1 MMNCFEA
8 RQDFVGFWQSALGDE
23 RRRNLLA
30 HLKGCPK
37 CDRAF
42 RAFALTAP
50 MLHAGNGATAES
62 ARGATPAGGR
72 FGVSHLELSGKLD
85 GTRSADAHRA
95 AEILR
100 RASVYRLADRRPS
113 HRLRDAAAGFSAM
126 AAAALLLYF
135 SLATPSQSFDD
146 LMAPSDS
153 ISETASQSDTN
164 FLGQQTAPISTV
176 SYDIAG

>member
-1 MMNCFEA
+1 MNCFEA
-8 RQDFVGFWQSALGDE
+8 RQDFVGFWQGALGDE
-23 RRRNLLA
+23 HRQNLLA

-37 CDRAF
+37 CDRGF

-50 MLHAGNGATAES
+50 MLHGQSGATAQS
-62 ARGATPAGGR
+62 APGATPGGSTLD
-72 FGVSHLELSGKLD
+72 VSRLD
-85 GTRSADAHRA
+85 LPGNIGASRRADANRA
-95 AEILR
+95 AEILH

-146 LMAPSDS
+146 LIAPSDS
-153 ISETASQSDTN
+153 ISETASQPDTD
-164 FLGQQTAPISTV
+164 FLGQQMAPISPV

>member
-1 MMNCFEA
+1 
-8 RQDFVGFWQSALGDE
+8 VGGSLD
-23 RRRNLLA
+23 
-30 HLKGCPK
+30 
-37 CDRAF
+37 
-42 RAFALTAP
+42 
-50 MLHAGNGATAES
+50 
-62 ARGATPAGGR
+62 
-72 FGVSHLELSGKLD
+72 VSHLELPGNLE
-85 GTRSADAHRA
+85 GTRRADAHRA

-153 ISETASQSDTN
+153 ISETASQPGTD
-164 FLGQQTAPISTV
+164 FLGQQMAPIAPV

>member
-1 MMNCFEA
+1 MNCFEA
-8 RQDFVGFWQSALGDE
+8 RQDFVGFWQGTLGDE
-23 RRRNLLA
+23 RRGNLLA

-50 MLHAGNGATAES
+50 ILHAGSGATAES
-62 ARGATPAGGR
+62 ARGATPTGSGLDFSR
-72 FGVSHLELSGKLD
+72 LELPGNIE
-85 GTRSADAHRA
+85 GTRRADADRA

-100 RASVYRLADRRPS
+100 RASVHRFADRRPS

-146 LMAPSDS
+146 LMAPSGS
-153 ISETASQSDTN
+153 ISETAAQSDTD
-164 FLGQQTAPISTV
+164 FLGQQMAPISPV

>member
-1 MMNCFEA
+1 MNCFEA
-8 RQDFVGFWQSALGDE
+8 RQDFVGFWQGTLGDE

-30 HLKGCPK
+30 HLKGCSK

-50 MLHAGNGATAES
+50 MLHARGGATAQS
-62 ARGATPAGGR
+62 ARGATPEGGTLD
-72 FGVSHLELSGKLD
+72 VSRLQLPGNID
-85 GTRSADAHRA
+85 GTPRADAHRA

-100 RASVYRLADRRPS
+100 RASVYRLADRRLS

-146 LMAPSDS
+146 LMVPSDS
-153 ISETASQSDTN
+153 ISETAPQSDTD
-164 FLGQQTAPISTV
+164 FLGQQMAPISPV

>member
-1 MMNCFEA
+1 MSCFEA
-8 RQDFVGFWQSALGDE
+8 RQDFVGFWQGALGDE
-23 RRRNLLA
+23 RRRSLLA

-50 MLHAGNGATAES
+50 MLHGGSGAVAAGTAPGSGALDV
-62 ARGATPAGGR
+62 AR
-72 FGVSHLELSGKLD
+72 LELPGNID
-85 GTRSADAHRA
+85 GTRRADAGRA

-100 RASVYRLADRRPS
+100 RASVYRLADRRRS
-113 HRLRDAAAGFSAM
+113 HSLRDAAAGFSAM

-135 SLATPSQSFDD
+135 SLAAPSQSFDD
-146 LMAPSDS
+146 FMAPSDS
-153 ISETASQSDTN
+153 ISETASQSDTD
-164 FLGQQTAPISTV
+164 FLGQQMAPIAPV